1 MSLLD
6 TSAKEV
12 EIFWMCL
19 NLAKETDPGM
29 YGIMMM
35 KSVSYLLEI
44 SSFLAVSFVCKL
56 PGSILYEMVHQ

>member
-1 MSLLD
+1 MSLPD

-35 KSVSYLLEI
+35 KGVSYLLEI
-44 SSFLAVSFVCKL
+44 SSSLAVICYVDSQAHLFYIV
-56 PGSILYEMVHQ
+56 

>member
-12 EIFWMCL
+12 EIFWMSL
-19 NLAKETDPGM
+19 NLAKETDPGI

-44 SSFLAVSFVCKL
+44 SSSLAVFFYVNSQA
-56 PGSILYEMVHQ
+56 H

>member
-1 MSLLD
+1 MILLD

-29 YGIMMM
+29 YGIIMM
-35 KSVSYLLEI
+35 KVVSYLWEI
-44 SSFLAVSFVCKL
+44 SSSFAVFFYVDCQTHL
-56 PGSILYEMVHQ
+56 FYVV

>member
-12 EIFWMCL
+12 EIFWRCL
-19 NLAKETDPGM
+19 NLAKKTDPGM
-29 YGIMMM
+29 YGIMMV

-44 SSFLAVSFVCKL
+44 SSSLAV
-56 PGSILYEMVHQ
+56 ILYVDSQAHLFYIV

>member
-1 MSLLD
+1 MSLPD

-12 EIFWMCL
+12 EMFWLSL

-35 KSVSYLLEI
+35 YSVSYLLEI
-44 SSFLAVSFVCKL
+44 SSSFVVI
-56 PGSILYEMVHQ
+56 S

>member
-6 TSAKEV
+6 TSAKEI
-12 EIFWMCL
+12 EISWVCL
-19 NLAKETDPGM
+19 NLAKKTDPGM

-44 SSFLAVSFVCKL
+44 SSFLAVYFYVNSQA
-56 PGSILYEMVHQ
+56 H

>member
-6 TSAKEV
+6 TSAKEAEV
-12 EIFWMCL
+12 FWMCL

-44 SSFLAVSFVCKL
+44 SSSLAVFFYVNSQA
-56 PGSILYEMVHQ
+56 H

>member
-12 EIFWMCL
+12 EISWVCL
-19 NLAKETDPGM
+19 NLAKETDSGM

-35 KSVSYLLEI
+35 TGVFYLLEI
-44 SSFLAVSFVCKL
+44 SSSLAVFFYVNSQA
-56 PGSILYEMVHQ
+56 H

>member
-1 MSLLD
+1 MSLPD

-29 YGIMMM
+29 YGIIMM
-35 KSVSYLLEI
+35 KSVSCLLEI
-44 SSFLAVSFVCKL
+44 SSSFAVISYGL
-56 PGSILYEMVHQ
+56 PGSLVLCCMK